1 MIDPATGFFE
11 IVEISEKS
19 ADVIANWLEIQW
31 LARYPWPTEI
41 TMDRGTEFA
50 AEVSELLKSEYG
62 IMKKIITTRNPQS
75 NAIVERCHKTLH
87 NMIRSAQIKD
97 KTGLDQHFGFK
108 GVLAAC
114 RKAMNSTVHTTS
126 RATPTQLVFGRDA
139 MLNATFQA
147 DWEFIKER
155 KQRLILQNNTR
166 ENAKRI
172 PHDYKVGDIVV
183 VKAGKTRKHGSNP
196 YLGPQRITQ
205 VYDNGTVKLVK
216 VANNGGAVSQTWNI
230 RQIEPRTAWS
240 PVCYLSRGSCKI
252 AVTCAKALER
262 LLVFIVPS
270 LQQAYHFT
278 WQRLSWGRMQYP
290 KSP

>member
-11 IVEISEKS
+11 VVEIGTKT

-31 LARYPWPTEI
+31 LTRYPWPTEI

-50 AEVSELLKSEYG
+50 AEVSETLKSEYG
-62 IMKKIITTRNPQS
+62 IIKKIITSRNPQS

-87 NMIRSAQIKD
+87 NMIRSAQIRD
-97 KTGLDQHFGFK
+97 KTDLDSFFGFK
-108 GVLAAC
+108 GLLAAC

-139 MLNATFQA
+139 MLNASFQA

-155 KQRLILQNNTR
+155 KQRLILQNNKR

-172 PHDYKVGDIVV
+172 PHTYNVGDVVV
-183 VKAGKTRKHGSNP
+183 VKAGVKRKHGKDP
-196 YLGPQRITQ
+196 YLGPMRITQ

-216 VANNGGAVSQTWNI
+216 VAENNGGAVSQTWNI
-230 RQIEPRTAWS
+230 RQIEPR
-240 PVCYLSRGSCKI
+240 
-252 AVTCAKALER
+252 KA
-262 LLVFIVPS
+262 
-270 LQQAYHFT
+270 
-278 WQRLSWGRMQYP
+278 
-290 KSP
+290 